1 MLELTAVR
9 HGETTFNAAGLLTGR
24 RDPPLTARGREQ
36 AQALAPLVR
45 MQWDVVAHSGARRAR
60 DTLALACAAAG
71 AAVPAPRA
79 DPRWLERGFGDLEGR
94 PAAAWR
100 QPADVDAAPP
110 GGESYRTLGLRVHAA
125 LTDVAQAGPGRVLL
139 VAHSG
144 VLRML
149 QGIASGAETLAPLLA
164 DGARPGEAVALR
176 YARIELPPFLAS

>member
-36 AQALAPLVR
+36 ARALASLVR
-45 MQWDVVAHSGARRAR
+45 ADWDVVAHSGARRAR
-60 DTLALACAAAG
+60 DTLALACAGAG
-71 AAVPAPRA
+71 ASLPAPRI
-79 DPRWLERGFGDLEGR
+79 DQRWLERGFGTLEGG

-100 QPADVDAAPP
+100 QPLDVDAAPP

-125 LTDVAQAGPGRVLL
+125 LVDFAQAERVLL

-149 QGIASGAETLAPLLA
+149 RGIASGAATLAPLLG
-164 DGARPGEAVALR
+164 DGARPGEPVVLR
-176 YARIELPPFLAS
+176 YARIELPPFLDS